1 MATMDHPLDKA
12 RDQGE
17 RGQRYHQ
24 DMTGLLQEALR
35 RVESLSSEEQDAIA
49 SQIIETLDDE
59 AAWARSF
66 SKDQAAIRSLAREAL
81 DEHRRG
87 ETRPLDELLG

>member
-1 MATMDHPLDKA
+1 
-12 RDQGE
+12 
-17 RGQRYHQ
+17 
-24 DMTGLLQEALR
+24 MTGLLREALR

-59 AAWARSF
+59 DAWARSF
-66 SKDQAAIRSLAREAL
+66 RKDRAAIRSLAREAL

-87 ETRPLDELLG
+87 ETRPLDELIG